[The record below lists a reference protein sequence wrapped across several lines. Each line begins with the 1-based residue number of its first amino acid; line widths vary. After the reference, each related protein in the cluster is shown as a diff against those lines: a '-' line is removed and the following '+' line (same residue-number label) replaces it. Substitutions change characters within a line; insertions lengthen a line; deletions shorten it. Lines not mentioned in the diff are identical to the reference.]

1 MTDQDASQPVDGR
14 AQSSRRRQPAET
26 EAARLAAAE
35 RKARQAAQLRA
46 NLQRRKH
53 QARDRAADDDE
64 TGPED

>member
-1 MTDQDASQPVDGR
+1 MTDQDASQPVDAK
-14 AQSSRRRQPAET
+14 AQSRRHQQPAET

-53 QARDRAADDDE
+53 QARDRAADDHE